1 MSRSLKQ
8 NFRAFV
14 SQILLYLLRKAY
26 ICAVN
31 GLSSL
36 DSYSSEV
43 SNTHII

>member
-26 ICAVN
+26 ICAVI
-31 GLSSL
+31 GSSSL
-36 DSYSSEV
+36 DLYSLEV
-43 SNTHII
+43 SQPLPN